1 MWWKTHKGESGTQA
15 RVKAAV
21 RDPTPHSSPHMLY
34 CLKFQ
39 EEGNA
44 VPSTKSPSAKAGHRN
59 RTVFTVAVP
68 SHGVEDVADEGFAV
82 RVVPTERAP
91 KPMQA
96 SRCVN
101 FPRFFDYI
109 VVIACSLFGRCWSRL
124 L

>member
-44 VPSTKSPSAKAGHRN
+44 VPSTMSPSAKAGHRN
-59 RTVFTVAVP
+59 RTLFTVVVP
-68 SHGVEDVADEGFAV
+68 SHGVEDVAD
-82 RVVPTERAP
+82 
-91 KPMQA
+91 
-96 SRCVN
+96 CVN
-101 FPRFFDYI
+101 LPRFFI
-109 VVIACSLFGRCWSRL
+109 VLLSSFVACSEGAGLDCSE
-124 L
+124 